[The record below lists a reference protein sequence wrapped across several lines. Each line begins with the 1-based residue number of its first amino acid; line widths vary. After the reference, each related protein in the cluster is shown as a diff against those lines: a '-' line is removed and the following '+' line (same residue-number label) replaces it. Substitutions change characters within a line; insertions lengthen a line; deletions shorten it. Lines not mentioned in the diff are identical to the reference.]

1 MQSYKRKSWVQTLRS
16 RLRKWSSSTQQTW
29 PRPGSV
35 QNSDVTDQEA
45 IRRARHAEQLLR
57 DPMLAE
63 CMQAIEIDLIEQMR
77 DASLDKQDMHT
88 RLITALQCTR
98 AIERRLMQLLQH
110 GHAAMQRI
118 EMKGRRID

>member
-1 MQSYKRKSWVQTLRS
+1 MPS
-16 RLRKWSSSTQQTW
+16 
-29 PRPGSV
+29 
-35 QNSDVTDQEA
+35 SDVTDQEE
-45 IRRARHAEQLLR
+45 IRRAQHAEQLLR

-63 CMQAIEIDLIEQMR
+63 CMQAIETDLIEQMR

-98 AIERRLMQLLQH
+98 AIERRLWQLLQL
-110 GHAAMQRI
+110 GHAAQQRI